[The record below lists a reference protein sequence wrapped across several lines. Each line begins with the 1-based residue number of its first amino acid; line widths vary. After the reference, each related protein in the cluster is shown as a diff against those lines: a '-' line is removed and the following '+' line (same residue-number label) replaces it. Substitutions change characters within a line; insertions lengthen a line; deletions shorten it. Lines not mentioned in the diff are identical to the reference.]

1 MATTSAMQELVNEK
15 LAAFERLQPEFEAC
29 FHFVQLVHGQQR
41 FNKFPLV
48 NAVRY
53 LHSLWVCE
61 CKDRLLSIYRNI
73 ERYEGC
79 FCLELL
85 QRWQEGDTASVVA
98 FLDRKMHMLP
108 LADLTHQIHEAH
120 YQYQDEAMAKRLIH
134 GRLVLLNR
142 EMNILQALEAIFAFS
157 EVELLQEVRA

>member
-61 CKDRLLSIYRNI
+61 CKDRLLSIYRNRI
-73 ERYEGC
+73 ANWIC
-79 FCLELL
+79 CHL
-85 QRWQEGDTASVVA
+85 QISPAR
-98 FLDRKMHMLP
+98 FPRP
-108 LADLTHQIHEAH
+108 
-120 YQYQDEAMAKRLIH
+120 
-134 GRLVLLNR
+134 
-142 EMNILQALEAIFAFS
+142 
-157 EVELLQEVRA
+157 

>member
-1 MATTSAMQELVNEK
+1 MATPSAMQELVNEK

-73 ERYEGC
+73 ERYEGRY
-79 FCLELL
+79 CLELL
-85 QRWQEGDTASVVA
+85 LRWQEGETADVVD
-98 FLDRKMHMLP
+98 FLNRKLDMLP
-108 LADLTHQIHEAH
+108 FQVLTRRIP
-120 YQYQDEAMAKRLIH
+120 EAMRSHKTKALARGLMTGPAACLI
-134 GRLVLLNR
+134 RARIL
-142 EMNILQALEAIFAFS
+142 LQA
-157 EVELLQEVRA
+157 